1 MSPQRNAC
9 GCLATWLAAVT
20 VCSVA
25 WLAAALVGSAFAQTV
40 RFSPGE
46 DAPIALNSATNA
58 YEEGASFDPLVCAE
72 QPCIELLHNIFEPL
86 VTTSTEQQIEPC
98 LATEWERRDETTFR
112 FELRRGVRF
121 HNGERFDAEAV
132 RFSLERAS
140 QAYGGTAWF
149 PRLDTVTV
157 VDPYTVDVKLAE
169 PDSLFLYRLSNIGL
183 IVAPLEFRR
192 LGAREFGRHPA
203 GTGAFKFAGWDP
215 DKREVRLDRN
225 ENYWRESYPKI
236 EHLVYAYMDQ
246 ERALEALADG
256 RLDLIRRLN
265 PRRTTTFMRLGVG
278 KVVKAWLPQLV
289 LGVFNLLKPGTPLAD
304 EKVRQAINLAV
315 NRDHLIRYGAIGN
328 GRLFGGYTVPGDPNG
343 AELPPVPFDPE
354 QSRRLL
360 DEAGVG
366 SHLALS
372 MIVAMQVPPQ
382 IEKIIAV
389 SLGRIGISL
398 NVKRVSSAEFLEQIY
413 LPKFKGG
420 GAPLFDVLL
429 FSVPAGTMFHAA
441 MIPMSLLYSGEPNE
455 SAVRDQKIDQLY
467 LAGIHTYDQNKGRQ
481 IWRQLEQYVAANHLL
496 FFGYQERAVF
506 GANAQLR
513 FTPRTLMTFWDAYY
527 APKVSEASGPSN

>member
-1 MSPQRNAC
+1 MISALREAW
-9 GCLATWLAAVT
+9 GGVLHWRST
-20 VCSVA
+20 VSSVA
-25 WLAAALVGSAFAQTV
+25 WFALAAATPAPAQTV

-46 DAPIALNSATNA
+46 NAPIALNSATNT

-86 VTTSTEQQIEPC
+86 VTTSPEHEIEPC
-98 LATEWERRDETTFR
+98 LAVRWERPDEVTFR

-149 PRLDTVTV
+149 PRLDSVTV
-157 VDPYTVDVKLAE
+157 VDPYTVDVKLSE
-169 PDSLFLYRLSNIGL
+169 PDAVFLYRLANIGL
-183 IVAPLEFRR
+183 IAAPLEFRR
-192 LGAREFGRHPA
+192 VGAREFGHHPV
-203 GTGAFKFAGWDP
+203 GTGAFKFVSWDAE
-215 DKREVRLDRN
+215 KREVSLDRN
-225 ENYWRESYPKI
+225 DDYWRATYPKI

-246 ERALEALADG
+246 EHALDGLING

-289 LGVFNLLKPGTPLAD
+289 LGTFNLLKPRTPLMD
-304 EKVRQAINLAV
+304 VKVRQAINLAV
-315 NRDHLIRYGAIGN
+315 DRDHLIRYGAIGN

-343 AELPPVPFDPE
+343 AALPAVPFDPE

-366 SHLALS
+366 SGFSLS
-372 MIVAMQVPPQ
+372 MMVATEVPSQ
-382 IEKIIAV
+382 IDKIIAV
-389 SLGRIGISL
+389 SLGRIGISV
-398 NVKRVSSAEFLEQIY
+398 NVKRVSEAEFLQQLY

-420 GAPLFDVLL
+420 GAPSFDILL
-429 FSVPAGTMFHAA
+429 LSVPAGAIYHAA
-441 MIPMSLLYSGEPNE
+441 MIPMTLLYSREPNE
-455 SAVRDQKIDQLY
+455 SAVRDQKIDDLY
-467 LAGIHTYDQNKGRQ
+467 QSGIHTYDQDHGRQ
-481 IWRQLEQYVAANHLL
+481 IWRRLEEYVATNHTL
-496 FFGYQERAVF
+496 FFGYKERAVF
-506 GANAQLR
+506 GANARLK
-513 FTPRTLMTFWDAYY
+513 FTPRTLMAFWDAYY
-527 APKVSEASGPSN
+527 ESLVRDAPGPQN